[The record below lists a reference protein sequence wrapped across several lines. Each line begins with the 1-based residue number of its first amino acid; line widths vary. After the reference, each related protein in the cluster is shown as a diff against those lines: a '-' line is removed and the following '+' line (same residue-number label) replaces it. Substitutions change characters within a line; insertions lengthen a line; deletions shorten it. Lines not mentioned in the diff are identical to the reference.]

1 MFLYS
6 QYGVLAGT
14 RAPLRSEADFH
25 GVLARI
31 AVAGGYVAAYA
42 KPPGQ
47 STEEADRLWVERG
60 ATVKDLAVSV
70 HRELA
75 QRLTGARVWGES
87 ARQPGQRVS
96 AEHSV
101 ADGDVVELLVR

>member
-1 MFLYS
+1 MPS
-6 QYGVLAGT
+6 TVLAGT
-14 RAPLRSEADFH
+14 RTPLRSEGDFAD
-25 GVLARI
+25 VLARI
-31 AVAGGYVAAYA
+31 AAAGGYVAVFA

-60 ATVKDLAVSV
+60 ATVKDLAASV

-75 QRLTGARVWGES
+75 QRLTGARVWGKS
-87 ARQPGQRVS
+87 AGQPGQRVS
-96 AEHSV
+96 VEHSV